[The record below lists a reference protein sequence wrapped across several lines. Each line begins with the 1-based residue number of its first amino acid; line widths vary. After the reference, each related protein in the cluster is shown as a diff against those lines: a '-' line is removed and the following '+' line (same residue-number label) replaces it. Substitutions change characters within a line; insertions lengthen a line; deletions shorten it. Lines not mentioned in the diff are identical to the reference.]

1 MATMTTPELSKNL
14 INGRWVEAKSG
25 QTMATVNPAT
35 GEVLGRV
42 PRSGPEDV
50 ALAVAAAKDAY
61 RRWRTTPAPRRAEIL
76 YTAAERLVAE
86 KEPLA
91 HLMTQEMGKV
101 ITESRGDVQEAI
113 DMTYFIAG
121 EGRRLRGYKT
131 PSEMPHKAAYC
142 LRVPVGVVGVITP
155 WNFPMAIPS
164 WKIIPALVCGNT
176 VVFKPATYTPLV
188 ALRFAQILQDAGL
201 PPGVLNVITGDGGP
215 VGGTLVD
222 HPDVA
227 IISFTGSTE
236 TGLAIAE
243 KCAARGKRVSLEMG
257 GKNAAIVMDDADL
270 QLVTDSLIWSAF
282 GTTGQRCTACSR
294 IIAHADAQR
303 ELTERL
309 VERTRTLRIGD
320 GLLPQ
325 TEVGPLVSD
334 TQRSRV
340 HEYVEVGKREGA
352 RLLIG
357 GRLPDEETLGRGAF
371 YSPTIFDRVTPGMR
385 IAREEIFGPVTDILA
400 AKDLDE
406 AIRILNDVEYGLS
419 ASLFTRDVNRAMQ
432 AIEEID
438 TGIVYINHGTIG
450 AEVHLP
456 FGGTKRTGNGHRE
469 GGLQVLDVF
478 SEWKAVYVDYS
489 GRLQRA
495 QIDKD

>member
-1 MATMTTPELSKNL
+1 MATMTPELAKNL
-14 INGRWVEAKSG
+14 INGKWVDAKDG
-25 QTMATVNPAT
+25 QTMPTINPAT
-35 GEVLGRV
+35 GEVLSRV

-50 ALAVAAAKDAY
+50 AGAVTAAKEAFG
-61 RRWRTTPAPRRAEIL
+61 RWRKVPAPRRAEIL
-76 YTAAERLVAE
+76 YTAAERLVQE
-86 KEPLA
+86 KESLA
-91 HLMTQEMGKV
+91 RLMTQEMGKV
-101 ITESRGDVQEAI
+101 IAESRGDVQEAI

-121 EGRRLRGYKT
+121 EGRRLHGYTT
-131 PSEMPHKAAYC
+131 PSEMPAKMAYC

-176 VVFKPATYTPLV
+176 VVFKPATDTPLV
-188 ALRFAQILQDAGL
+188 ALRFAQILHDAGL
-201 PPGVLNVITGDGGP
+201 PPGVLNVVTGAGGT
-215 VGGTLVD
+215 VGNTLVD

-243 KCAARGKRVSLEMG
+243 KCARQGKRVSLEMG
-257 GKNAAIVMDDADL
+257 GKNAAIVLDDADL
-270 QLVTDSLIWSAF
+270 QLATDSLIWSAF

-294 IIAHADAQR
+294 IIAHRRAQE

-309 VERTRTLRIGD
+309 VERTRKLRMGD

-325 TEVGPLVSD
+325 TEVGPLVSE

-352 RLLIG
+352 RVLVG
-357 GRLPDEETLGRGAF
+357 GQPGEGGPLAHGAF
-371 YSPTIFDRVTPGMR
+371 YAPTIFDHVTPGMR
-385 IAREEIFGPVTDILA
+385 IAREEIFGPVTDILE

-406 AIRILNDVEYGLS
+406 AIRILNNVDYGLS
-419 ASLFTRDVNRAMQ
+419 ASLFTRDVNRAMR

-469 GGLQVLDVF
+469 GGLQVLDIF

-495 QIDKD
+495 QIDRE